1 MTEVEA
7 LLAADKGRVPADTL
21 AFYAQDP
28 DLNERRTYA
37 ILALIAGMA
46 GFACALGGAQRP
58 LVAVIFIASTA
69 LVILSAPTLRPQEE
83 EPSYKRH
90 VLLVTPS
97 GIIVRDAWG
106 LRSWSFEELIEAL
119 PWSYEQRPHL
129 LLIERDGTRHAVDY
143 LGFARGEQL
152 REVLLARVKPPI
164 A

>member
-28 DLNERRTYA
+28 DLNERRTYGL
-37 ILALIAGMA
+37 LAFIAGLA
-46 GFACALGGAQRP
+46 GVACALAGAQRP

-69 LVILSAPTLRPQEE
+69 LTILSAPTLRPQEE
-83 EPSYKRH
+83 EPAYKKH
-90 VLLVTPS
+90 VLLVTPR

-106 LRSWSFEELIEAL
+106 LRSWSFDELTEAL

-129 LLIERDGTRHAVDY
+129 VLVERDGTRHAVDY
-143 LGFARGEQL
+143 LGFVRGERL
-152 REVLLARVKPPI
+152 REVLLDRVKPRI
-164 A
+164 I